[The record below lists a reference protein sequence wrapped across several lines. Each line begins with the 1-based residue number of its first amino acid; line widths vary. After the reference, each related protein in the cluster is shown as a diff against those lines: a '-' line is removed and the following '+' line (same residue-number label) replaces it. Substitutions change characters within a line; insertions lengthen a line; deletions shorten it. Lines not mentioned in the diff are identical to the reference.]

1 MIFRSGKTKIMK
13 KLYNIFLLLL
23 ISSTSLLA
31 INIPEK
37 PYPPKL
43 VNDFAGM
50 FSQDEVNALENK
62 LEDFSNRTSTQI
74 VLVTLKDLQG
84 EDKAMVATEI
94 GQKWGVGSANFDNGI
109 VLLIKPKTSDS
120 KGEVFIA
127 TGYGLE
133 GVIPDAIAKRIVE
146 NEIIPSF
153 KQGDFYGGIT
163 KAVNTMMQL
172 SLGEYSA
179 KEYEERTASNEVP
192 PGAIFGLIII
202 FFFFFGLIGRASRL
216 GRRSIGRNLPFWIL
230 LSMLLGSGSRGRGSW
245 GNFSSGSGSFGGG
258 SGFGGFGGGGFGG
271 GGAGGSW

>member
-1 MIFRSGKTKIMK
+1 MK
-13 KLYNIFLLLL
+13 KFNIILVTAILL
-23 ISSTSLLA
+23 STNLFA
-31 INIPEK
+31 IRIPEK
-37 PYPPKL
+37 PYPPRL
-43 VNDFAGM
+43 VNDLAGM
-50 FSQDEVNALENK
+50 FNQADINALERQ

-74 VLVTLKDLQG
+74 VLVTVESLYG

-109 VLLIKPKTSDS
+109 VLLIKPKTPNS

-127 TGYGLE
+127 VGYGLE

-153 KQGDFYGGIT
+153 KQNDYYGGVV

-172 SLGEYSA
+172 SLGEYTA
-179 KEYEERTASNEVP
+179 QEYKERTAQKEVP
-192 PGAIFGLIII
+192 PGAIFGIVIV
-202 FFFFFGLIGRASRL
+202 FFFIFSLIGRAGRL
-216 GRRSIGRNLPFWIL
+216 GRRSLGRNLPFWVL
-230 LSMLLGSGSRGRGSW
+230 MSMLMGSGSRGRGSW

-258 SGFGGFGGGGFGG
+258 GGFGGFGGGSFGG